1 MSDDEQIFAYERLL
15 RDDKFLVICNIS
27 DENVIYYYDQNILN
41 SDKLIVLN
49 YNVDKHEDTFS
60 LKLNPWEARIYK
72 I

>member
-15 RDDKFLVICNIS
+15 WDDNFLVICNIS

-41 SDKLIVLN
+41 SDKLILSN

-60 LKLNPWEARIYK
+60 LKLNP
-72 I
+72 